1 VVLLFAF
8 LDLILVPKKY
18 WGLFLTVR
26 LASSV
31 ILLLIY
37 RLAHSSYGKR
47 RPAIFG
53 IAGTVVVGGMIS
65 LMTRYLGG
73 YQSTYYAGLN
83 LLILSVT
90 LFLPLSLLESL
101 VTCGLIYTTYLV
113 PIFLRDQIARPD
125 VFINHNFFLSG
136 TIVIAL
142 LNSFYNQRSRYRE
155 FRYRYELARTN
166 ENLIASAQEKIRFFS
181 NLGRLISSSLDW
193 QGVVLSALKLMREGM
208 GLQLVAC
215 FPVDGNQ
222 QLLGRPITEDNDE
235 GLTARLNRAGALLQ
249 QLLDTPSDLYHGEPL
264 VLSRETIPER
274 DKLKRGILDLL
285 ETGTLAILPL
295 KEKGRVSCIFL
306 ADLPSANAET
316 GAEQLQL
323 LAHFTNPIS
332 AALEK
337 AHLFE
342 REMKRTSQLLL
353 IHEISRTMASILD
366 FKAVCREFSNLLQ
379 REFGYE
385 HVSVYRV
392 DDRNHLVLSGLKDL
406 RPDLLVPEEFPPSA
420 KNSLCQAQATSKTI
434 LMRAEQEA
442 LELEECLHPGARSR
456 LCIPYSHSTRVL
468 GVIDIESEKDHSFD
482 KQDITVLET
491 LSDYL
496 AIWLNNANLYT
507 DLGRKAGA
515 LQTLNHI
522 GRAISSELNIN
533 NLFELIYRQVGQ
545 VLPGEDFLIGL
556 RERGTHQIEVKFEV
570 VDGKRKRHM
579 SNLSHDGLVS
589 YVMQTQVPLLIKEDF
604 DKVYKSITRRTPH
617 RIAQSWLGVPLILGD
632 ESIGVVVLQNFRIR
646 QDYDN
651 DDLNF
656 LSTIADQ
663 AAVAIANARLFREA
677 QERATRLAVVNEITR
692 EASLKLDVDK
702 LFERINKEL
711 KRVILFEKSS
721 IAIYQPDSDTFSLL
735 NVYGENITTG
745 FYRGMEI
752 PGRET
757 VMRIAHDTKQ
767 PYYTRNLDRVISHTS
782 PYLITQG
789 IQSAVS
795 VPIISEDVCLGTL
808 NLGSQKEDGFSDDQI
823 ELLKTI
829 ANSLGTA
836 LKNARLYSALE
847 QSYMELQST
856 QEQLIK
862 SEKLRAL
869 GEMSAGVA
877 HDFNNILGA
886 ILGRA
891 QLMKSQS
898 PDATV
903 LRGLEIIEKAAI
915 DGAATVRRL
924 QDYTRKR
931 TDQVFSQVDL
941 IQVVEDTLS
950 MTRTR
955 WEDSA
960 HISGIQYSITTQ
972 YEPIPPVAGDSSEL
986 REVFTNVIFNALDA
1000 MPNGGKIHIRAWSED
1015 HQVRVTVTDTG
1026 RGMTEE
1032 IRQKVF
1038 DPFFTTKGVK
1048 GNGLGMSVAYGIITR
1063 HKGAIELS
1071 SELGKGTS
1079 VSINIPVS
1087 LNADHQ
1093 ANPSK
1098 PTARKRTGRFLIID
1112 DEAPIRDLLAE
1123 ILSEQGHMVYTASGG
1138 KEGLEIFKAQSL
1150 DMVITD
1156 LGMPEISGWDVA
1168 NAVKVLNPGISV
1180 ILMTGWGITLD
1191 RAKAKER
1198 GVDVI
1203 VSKPF
1208 QISEIQKVLNEML
1221 ELQV

>member
-1 VVLLFAF
+1 MVLLFAF
-8 LDLILVPKKY
+8 LDLILVPKKF
-18 WGLFLTVR
+18 WGLFFAAR
-26 LASSV
+26 LVSAV
-31 ILLLIY
+31 ILLLLY
-37 RLAHSSYGKR
+37 RLADSSYGKHQ
-47 RPAIFG
+47 PAVFG

-83 LLILSVT
+83 LLILAVT
-90 LFLPLSLLESL
+90 LFLPLDFLESL
-101 VTCGLIYTTYLV
+101 VTCALIYVTYLV
-113 PIFLRDQIARPD
+113 PIFIYDRILRPD
-125 VFINHNFFLSG
+125 VFINHILFLSG

-142 LNSFYNQRSRYRE
+142 LNSYYSQRSRYRE

-166 ENLIASAQEKIRFFS
+166 EGLIASTREKVHFFS

-208 GLQLVAC
+208 GLQFVAC
-215 FPVDGNQ
+215 FPVDGSR
-222 QLLGRPITEDNDE
+222 QLLGRPITEGNDDE
-235 GLTARLNRAGALLQ
+235 LTAKLNRAGPLLQ
-249 QLLDTPSDLYHGEPL
+249 QLLATPSDLYHGEPV
-264 VLSRETIPER
+264 VLSRETIPEQ
-274 DKLKRGILDLL
+274 DKLRREILDQV
-285 ETGTLAILPL
+285 ETGALAILPL

-306 ADLPSANAET
+306 ADLPSTSAET

-323 LAHFTNPIS
+323 LGHFTSPVS

-342 REMKRTSQLLL
+342 AEMKRTSQLLL

-366 FKAVCREFSNLLQ
+366 FKAVCGEFSNLLQ

-385 HVSVYRV
+385 HVSIYRV
-392 DDRNHLVLSGLKDL
+392 DDRNYLVLSGMRDL
-406 RPDLLVPEEFPPSA
+406 LPDLSVPEEFPPGGE
-420 KNSLCQAQATSKTI
+420 NSICEAQVTSKTI
-434 LMRAEQEA
+434 LRRAEQGD
-442 LELEECLHPGARSR
+442 LELKECLHPGARSR
-456 LCIPYSHSTRVL
+456 LCIPFSHSTRVL

-482 KQDITVLET
+482 KQDTAVLET

-507 DLGRKAGA
+507 DLDRKAGA

-533 NLFELIYRQVGQ
+533 KLFELIYRQVRQ

-556 RERGTHQIEVKFEV
+556 RENGTHQIEVQFEV
-570 VDGKRKRHM
+570 VDGKRKRH
-579 SNLSHDGLVS
+579 SGTLSHDGLAS
-589 YVMQTQVPLLIKEDF
+589 YVMQTQVPLLVKEDF
-604 DKVYKSITRRTPH
+604 GRVYKSITRSTPH
-617 RIAQSWLGVPLILGD
+617 RIAQSWLGVPLILG
-632 ESIGVVVLQNFRIR
+632 EKSIGVIVLQSFRIR

-651 DDLNF
+651 DDKNF

-711 KRVILFEKSS
+711 KRVISFEKSS

-808 NLGSQKEDGFSDDQI
+808 NLGSQKEDGFSEDQI

-898 PDATV
+898 PGTSV
-903 LRGLEIIEKAAI
+903 LRGLEIIENAAI

-941 IQVVEDTLS
+941 IQVVEDTLT

-960 HISGIQYSITTQ
+960 HISGIQYSVTTQ

-986 REVFTNVIFNALDA
+986 REVFTNIIFNALDA
-1000 MPNGGKIHIRAWSED
+1000 MPNGGKIHIRVWSED
-1015 HQVRVTVTDTG
+1015 PQVRVMVTDTG

-1032 IRQKVF
+1032 TRQKVF

-1063 HKGAIELS
+1063 HKGTIELS

-1079 VSINIPVS
+1079 VCINLPVS
-1087 LNADHQ
+1087 LNAERQ
-1093 ANPSK
+1093 APSK
-1098 PTARKRTGRFLIID
+1098 PTSKRSGRFLIID

-1123 ILSEQGHMVYTASGG
+1123 ILSEQGHIVYTASGG
-1138 KEGLEIFKAQSL
+1138 REGLEIFKAQSL

-1168 NAVKVLNPGISV
+1168 NAVKVMNPSISV
-1180 ILMTGWGITLD
+1180 IMMTGWGITLD
-1191 RAKAKER
+1191 RDKAKER